1 MSEKELLSHFES
13 GHEPPG
19 GFHHREHVQAAWAY
33 LRREPLPAAIARY
46 REALRRYAT
55 AQGAARIYHE
65 TVTVAYLLLIHERMA
80 RGRATESF
88 ARFAAR
94 NPDLFAARPSV
105 LETYYQ
111 PATLKSPLARRVFLM
126 PDRLAATPSAG
137 RTGRGTSRA
146 SRR

>member
-1 MSEKELLSHFES
+1 VTEDELLSHFEA
-13 GHEPPG
+13 GQEPPG
-19 GFHHREHVQAAWAY
+19 GFHHLEHVQAAWAY
-33 LRREPLPAAIARY
+33 LRREALPAAIDRF
-46 REALRRYAT
+46 REALRRFAT

-80 RGRATESF
+80 RGPARESF

-94 NPDLFAARPSV
+94 NPDLCVAKPSA
-105 LETYYQ
+105 LEAYYQ
-111 PATLKSPLARRVFLM
+111 PATLKSRLARRVFLM

-137 RTGRGTSRA
+137 RTGRGTSRV